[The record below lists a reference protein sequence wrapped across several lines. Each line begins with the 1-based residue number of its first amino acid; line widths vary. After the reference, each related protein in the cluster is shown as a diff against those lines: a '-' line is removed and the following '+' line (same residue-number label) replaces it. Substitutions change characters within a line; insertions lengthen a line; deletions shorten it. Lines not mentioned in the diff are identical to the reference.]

1 MKKKLEADLISIA
14 HRVLKLKG
22 KEDVVQLHQ
31 EAQKLVE
38 KLAVLRFYEENINV
52 VKNEISEE
60 ELEEKLFAEAPSQP
74 EVVVKEEEVKA
85 EVPTETIAE
94 EETEEE
100 VAEQV
105 VAQDEETEVQEEA
118 LEEKEEI
125 EEVVTQKEETEV
137 QEEAIEEKEEEEEVV
152 TQKEETKV
160 QEEASEEKEES
171 VKEEKQEPLFNP
183 MFELAADEEEK
194 PASKLEQKQISFEDL
209 LGSGYKEPEF
219 VKVDDVPQ
227 EVEKVTEITF
237 EKVEEVIT
245 PDVKIETT
253 TETFTIKTE
262 HKTSSLNDTLIKGIN
277 IGLNDRIAFVK
288 HLFGGSNEDF
298 NRVIS
303 QISTYDSFEEVQQ
316 FIVDMVKPDYN
327 NWEGKEEYADRFMN
341 LVEKKFS

>member
-38 KLAVLRFYEENINV
+38 KLAILRFYEENINV
-52 VKNEISEE
+52 VKSEISEE
-60 ELEEKLFAEAPSQP
+60 ELEEKLFAEAPSHP
-74 EVVVKEEEVKA
+74 EVVVKEEEVKV
-85 EVPTETIAE
+85 EVPTETVAE
-94 EETEEE
+94 EVEENTTEEE
-100 VAEQV
+100 VTEQV

-118 LEEKEEI
+118 LEES
-125 EEVVTQKEETEV
+125 EETEETEHVVAQDEEKEV
-137 QEEAIEEKEEEEEVV
+137 QEEATEEKEAP
-152 TQKEETKV
+152 V
-160 QEEASEEKEES
+160 QEQI
-171 VKEEKQEPLFNP
+171 KEEKQEPLFNP

-194 PASKLEQKQISFEDL
+194 PSSKLEQKQISFEDL

-219 VKVDDVPQ
+219 VKVNDVPQ
-227 EVEKVTEITF
+227 EVEKTTEITF

-253 TETFTIKTE
+253 TETYTIKTE
-262 HKTSSLNDTLIKGIN
+262 HKISSLNDTLIKGIN

-341 LVEKKFS
+341 LVEKKFA

>member
-52 VKNEISEE
+52 LKSEISEE

-74 EVVVKEEEVKA
+74 EVVVKEEEVEK
-85 EVPTETIAE
+85 EVPAENVAE
-94 EETEEE
+94 EES
-100 VAEQV
+100 EQV
-105 VAQDEETEVQEEA
+105 VPQDEETEVQEEALEENVETEEVVPQDEETEVQEEA
-118 LEEKEEI
+118 LEEKEET

-137 QEEAIEEKEEEEEVV
+137 QEEAIEEKDEPVKDEI
-152 TQKEETKV
+152 
-160 QEEASEEKEES
+160 
-171 VKEEKQEPLFNP
+171 KEEKQEPLFNP

>member
-38 KLAVLRFYEENINV
+38 KLAILRFYEENINV
-52 VKNEISEE
+52 LKSEISAE
-60 ELEEKLFAEAPSQP
+60 ELEEKLFAETPAQP
-74 EVVVKEEEVKA
+74 QVVVTEEKVQEVETEVSA
-85 EVPTETIAE
+85 ETVAEEAEQELVTEESIDTGVEKQVVIPEAE
-94 EETEEE
+94 ESFVEETTEETEEE
-100 VAEQV
+100 EPVH
-105 VAQDEETEVQEEA
+105 DE
-118 LEEKEEI
+118 I
-125 EEVVTQKEETEV
+125 
-137 QEEAIEEKEEEEEVV
+137 
-152 TQKEETKV
+152 
-160 QEEASEEKEES
+160 
-171 VKEEKQEPLFNP
+171 KEEKQEPLFSP
-183 MFELAADEEEK
+183 MFELAEEEEEK
-194 PASKLEQKQISFEDL
+194 PSSKMEQKQISFEDL

-227 EVEKVTEITF
+227 EVEKVTEISF
-237 EKVEEVIT
+237 EKVEEIIT
-245 PDVKIETT
+245 PEVKIETK
-253 TETFTIKTE
+253 TETFTVKTE
-262 HKTSSLNDTLIKGIN
+262 HKVSSLNDTLIKGIN

-303 QISTYDSFEEVQQ
+303 QISTYDSFQEVQQ

-341 LVEKKFS
+341 LIEKKFV

>member
-38 KLAVLRFYEENINV
+38 KLAILRFYEENINV
-52 VKNEISEE
+52 LKNEISEE
-60 ELEEKLFAEAPSQP
+60 ELEEKLFAEVPAQP
-74 EVVVKEEEVKA
+74 EIVVKEEEVKEEVQA
-85 EVPTETIAE
+85 EAVAE
-94 EETEEE
+94 EPIQEVVAEEPSEEE
-100 VAEQV
+100 
-105 VAQDEETEVQEEA
+105 
-118 LEEKEEI
+118 I
-125 EEVVTQKEETEV
+125 
-137 QEEAIEEKEEEEEVV
+137 IEEEEEVV
-152 TQKEETKV
+152 AEEEVFVEEIMAETREEESV
-160 QEEASEEKEES
+160 QEEMKEEKEES
-171 VKEEKQEPLFNP
+171 VFSPL
-183 MFELAADEEEK
+183 FELATEEEEK
-194 PASKLEQKQISFEDL
+194 PAAKMEQKQISFEDL
-209 LGSGYKEPEF
+209 LGTDYKEPEF
-219 VKVDDVPQ
+219 VKVNDVPQ

-245 PDVKIETT
+245 PDVKIETK
-253 TETFTIKTE
+253 TETFTVKTE
-262 HKTSSLNDTLIKGIN
+262 HKISSLNDTLIKGIN

-303 QISTYDSFEEVQQ
+303 QISTYDSFQEVQQ

-341 LVEKKFS
+341 LVEKKFV

>member
-22 KEDVVQLHQ
+22 KEDVIQLHQ

-52 VKNEISEE
+52 LKNEISEE

-74 EVVVKEEEVKA
+74 EVVVKEEEVKV
-85 EVPTETIAE
+85 EVPTETVAE

-100 VAEQV
+100 LAEQ
-105 VAQDEETEVQEEA
+105 
-118 LEEKEEI
+118 
-125 EEVVTQKEETEV
+125 VVTQKEETKV
-137 QEEAIEEKEEEEEVV
+137 QVEAIEEKEEEVV

-160 QEEASEEKEES
+160 QEAATEEKEEP
-171 VKEEKQEPLFNP
+171 VKEEIKEEKQEPLFNP
-183 MFELAADEEEK
+183 MFELATDEEEK

-219 VKVDDVPQ
+219 VKVNDVPQ
-227 EVEKVTEITF
+227 EVEKTTEISF

-253 TETFTIKTE
+253 TETYTIKTE
-262 HKTSSLNDTLIKGIN
+262 HKISSLNDTLIKGIN

-341 LVEKKFS
+341 LVEKKFA

>member
-85 EVPTETIAE
+85 EVPTETVAE

-100 VAEQV
+100 EVSEEV

-118 LEEKEEI
+118 LEEKEE
-125 EEVVTQKEETEV
+125 
-137 QEEAIEEKEEEEEVV
+137 EATEEKEEPV
-152 TQKEETKV
+152 KEEI
-160 QEEASEEKEES
+160 
-171 VKEEKQEPLFNP
+171 KEEKQEPLFNP
-183 MFELAADEEEK
+183 MFELATDEEEK

-209 LGSGYKEPEF
+209 LGSGYREPEF
-219 VKVDDVPQ
+219 VKVNDVPQ
-227 EVEKVTEITF
+227 EVEKTTEISF

-253 TETFTIKTE
+253 TETYTIKTE
-262 HKTSSLNDTLIKGIN
+262 HKISSLNDTLIKGIN

-341 LVEKKFS
+341 LVEKKFA